1 VLSLNGF
8 SLVLQLVSG
17 ESVIIVFTIIIA
29 LGVTL
34 GDVALAAITSLI
46 TMSEARDGTN
56 SHVLSSEV
64 LVLKVIENLAVV
76 HVGILTLI
84 LTGSLH
90 DLIKL
95 RDDNS
100 VHALEDLDDISAW
113 LDCSI
118 GPLDKSREFGVDLL
132 GPAGD
137 LVIDDIDLLEFL
149 LKERIVFLDILE
161 CLIKIHDFLIHHAIS
176 RAVLTSVN
184 LELMESSTKLLV
196 VSL

>member
-1 VLSLNGF
+1 VLSLNGL
-8 SLVLQLVSG
+8 SLVLELISG
-17 ESVIIVFTIIIA
+17 NSVIIVFAIIIA

-46 TMSEARDGTN
+46 TVSEARDGAD

-64 LVLKVIENLAVV
+64 LVLKVIENLTIV

-95 RDDNS
+95 RDDNC
-100 VHALEDLDDISAW
+100 VHTLEDLDDISAG

-137 LVIDDIDLLEFL
+137 LVVDDIDLLEFFL
-149 LKERIVFLDILE
+149 EERIVFLDILE
-161 CLIKIHDFLIHHAIS
+161 CLIKLHDFLIHHAIA

-184 LELMESSTKLLV
+184 LELMESATKLLI